1 LSAGRFTYETVMAQL
16 AGDCKGYFLMGENPA
31 VGSANAKMRRRG
43 MANLEWLVV
52 RDFSPDRKCHRARLA
67 RLHEAGVADAR
78 LYGRDPQ
85 DGVGGDGAF
94 FLLLDKQSLRV
105 AARPGGDH
113 PRSALDVE
121 TRCGRGG
128 DVGRWGAGGVRHG
141 KATVMSDGL
150 RGAHDGQDNRQRA
163 QTNDGVAGG
172 AGGRATAP
180 RPSQP
185 RSSPPTTTSQ

>member
-1 LSAGRFTYETVMAQL
+1 V
-16 AGDCKGYFLMGENPA
+16 
-31 VGSANAKMRRRG
+31 VGGAR
-43 MANLEWLVV
+43 LL
-52 RDFSPDRKCHRARLA
+52 PDRKCHRARLA

-94 FLLLDKQSLRV
+94 FLLLDEPEVYGLPPDPVVITRDL
-105 AARPGGDH
+105 P
-113 PRSALDVE
+113 LDVE